1 MDKIYLSAQ
10 TTITITILIGLL
22 FIGLGY
28 LNKKK
33 IFNNKNYIVGDRDE
47 NSFSLTSSLTASAL
61 GAWILFGP
69 PSAATW
75 GGMALLSVTH

>member
-33 IFNNKNYIVGDRDE
+33 KYLIIKI
-47 NSFSLTSSLTASAL
+47 
-61 GAWILFGP
+61 I
-69 PSAATW
+69 
-75 GGMALLSVTH
+75 LSVIEMKIRFH